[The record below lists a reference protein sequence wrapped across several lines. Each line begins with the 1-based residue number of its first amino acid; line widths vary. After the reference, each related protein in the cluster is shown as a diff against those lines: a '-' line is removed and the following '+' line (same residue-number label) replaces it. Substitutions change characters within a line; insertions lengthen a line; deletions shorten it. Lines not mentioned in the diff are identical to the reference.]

1 MMIFMRYICEM
12 RFHVLVSEFMKE
24 TECHNIGML
33 MNMQANAL
41 KMQDFYRNQL
51 PNSPKA
57 QKPLITL
64 IKCSHI
70 LTQFISY
77 LIKSFLLNVSKNDIE
92 TLRDA
97 KEWKMLILKR
107 MLVYNEK
114 GIAQNFTMKII
125 MGKFLL

>member
-1 MMIFMRYICEM
+1 
-12 RFHVLVSEFMKE
+12 
-24 TECHNIGML
+24 
-33 MNMQANAL
+33 
-41 KMQDFYRNQL
+41 MQDFYRNQL

>member
-12 RFHVLVSEFMKE
+12 RFHVLVLEFMKE
-24 TECHNIGML
+24 TEWHNIGML
-33 MNMQANAL
+33 MNIQANAL

-51 PNSPKA
+51 PNSRKA

-70 LTQFISY
+70 LTRFISY

-114 GIAQNFTMKII
+114 GIAQNFTMNII

>member
-1 MMIFMRYICEM
+1 
-12 RFHVLVSEFMKE
+12 
-24 TECHNIGML
+24 ML
-33 MNMQANAL
+33 MNMQENAL
-41 KMQDFYRNQL
+41 QMQDFYRNQL

-70 LTQFISY
+70 LTQFLSD

-92 TLRDA
+92 ILRDA

-107 MLVYNEK
+107 MLVYIEK
-114 GIAQNFTMKII
+114 VTLQVFQ
-125 MGKFLL
+125 